1 MKLEIIG
8 VLATIGLILGTVT
21 FISYQNSKIEN
32 LEQNQGK
39 LETVIDNQN
48 EEIKVKDEFI
58 EERKQT
64 TIRKSINR
72 SVPTNVNIEWL
83 RENRCQDC
91 KA

>member
-8 VLATIGLILGTVT
+8 TAAIIGLILGVVT
-21 FISYQNSKIEN
+21 FISYQNSRIEN
-32 LEQNQGK
+32 LEQTTGK
-39 LETVIDNQN
+39 LETIIDNQN

-58 EERKQT
+58 KERKQT

-72 SVPTNVNIEWL
+72 AVPTNVNIEWL